1 MNKKTLFLFSALC
14 LLLLFTFMEVTY
26 LFINK
31 TLKNKDI
38 KDKNSLVSVLKLP
51 DLAIST
57 EAMYIRHRTLSDTFN
72 ILKEDPQLKEYFPT
86 TFVYSYSHILKNTP
100 SKILNEK

>member
-1 MNKKTLFLFSALC
+1 MNKKTLYLFSTLC
-14 LLLLFTFMEVTY
+14 LLLLFTFVEVAY
-26 LFINK
+26 LSVNK
-31 TLKNKDI
+31 TLNNKDI
-38 KDKNSLVSVLKLP
+38 KDKNSLVSILELP